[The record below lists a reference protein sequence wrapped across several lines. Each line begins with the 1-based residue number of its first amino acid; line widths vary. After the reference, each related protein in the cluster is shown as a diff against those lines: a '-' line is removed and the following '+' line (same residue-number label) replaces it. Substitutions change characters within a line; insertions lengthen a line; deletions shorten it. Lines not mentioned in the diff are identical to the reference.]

1 MDVKFPVRASLV
13 TSTARN
19 LRTRGLFKGGV
30 GGYWDFT
37 HIDSRGE
44 NMDW

>member
-1 MDVKFPVRASLV
+1 V
-13 TSTARN
+13 ARN
-19 LRTRGLFKGGV
+19 LRDRGLFKGGI
-30 GGYWDFT
+30 GGYWNFT